1 MQFHYTMPGY
11 FPHFEGLPAIA
22 RTTNALVRGQITN
35 NIGPQSI
42 RMNQAIVEQKKRLV
56 FNEGRTS
63 PPHIYIGGNE
73 LIFNL

>member
-11 FPHFEGLPAIA
+11 FPHFEDLPAIT

-42 RMNQAIVEQKKRLV
+42 RMNQAIVEQKKMLV

-63 PPHIYIGGNE
+63 PPHIYRERNG
-73 LIFNL
+73 LIFKL